1 MSVDMERLI
10 IETVVK
16 ELAARGMVNQ
26 AVRPAAASCVNGN
39 IENGVISLPPAGGID
54 VDNPCNLEA
63 LKTMR
68 TLTPARICI
77 GRAGARP
84 KTMSWLRLLADH
96 SVAMDAVFQDVSQE
110 FLDKTG
116 LFTVESAAK
125 TKDDFLTHPEMG
137 RKLSPEAEQ
146 IIREKCTRD
155 VQVQIIAVDGLS
167 SSAIEA
173 NVGDMLPAMLQGLQ
187 TAGIKTGTP
196 FFVRNGR
203 VWIQDPIAKLVN
215 ADVIVSLIGERPGLV
230 TAESMSAYMI
240 YRPNDATVEADRTVV
255 SNIHRGGIPPAE
267 AGAHLVTVIKQILQH
282 QCSGVKL
289 QQLIS

>member
-10 IETVVK
+10 VETVVK

-26 AVRPAAASCVNGN
+26 PGAAIGNSRPAGN
-39 IENGVISLPPAGGID
+39 IENGVITLPPAGGVD

-110 FLDKTG
+110 FLDRVG
-116 LFTVESAAK
+116 LFTVNSAAP
-125 TKDDFLTHPEMG
+125 TKDDFLTHPELG
-137 RKLSPEAEQ
+137 RKLSGEAEQ
-146 IIREKCTRD
+146 IIREKCVRD

-187 TAGIKTGTP
+187 GAGIKTGTP

-203 VWIQDPIAKLVN
+203 VWIQDPIARLVN
-215 ADVIVSLIGERPGLV
+215 ADVVVSLIGERPGLV

-240 YRPNDATVEADRTVV
+240 YRPTDATVEADRTVI

-282 QCSGVKL
+282 KCSGVKL
-289 QQLIS
+289 QQLMG